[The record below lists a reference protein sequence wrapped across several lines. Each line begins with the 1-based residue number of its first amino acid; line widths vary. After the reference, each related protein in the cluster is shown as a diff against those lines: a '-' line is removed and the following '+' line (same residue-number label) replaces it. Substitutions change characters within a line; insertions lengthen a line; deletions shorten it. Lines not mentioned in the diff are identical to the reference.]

1 MRLSRARQ
9 SVTMARYRAS
19 KTWSGSSVWGK
30 KVRSGSGKIGRKI
43 LATAK
48 SASADGRQLER
59 REGPQPLGHAIG
71 QRAKSSGLARVGL
84 ANHDGDARIARARWH
99 VEDEVV
105 EGAPHDVAQE
115 LLDGRVDHRPAP
127 DQGLALGNEEPD
139 GHDLDA
145 VGLDGDD
152 LVVEHAGLAFG
163 AHHDRHIGAVD
174 VHVYQTHG
182 MPLLFERQRQ
192 VDS

>member
-30 KVRSGSGKIGRKI
+30 KVRSGSGKIGTKI

-71 QRAKSSGLARVGL
+71 QRAESSGLARVGL
-84 ANHDGDARIARARWH
+84 ANHDGDARIAAFSRVDFERDAREQRNAELFGNLVAATFPEDGVLGAGVRGDEGAHVLDDAQDGH
-99 VEDEVV
+99 VE
-105 EGAPHDVAQE
+105 
-115 LLDGRVDHRPAP
+115 
-127 DQGLALGNEEPD
+127 LA
-139 GHDLDA
+139 
-145 VGLDGDD
+145 
-152 LVVEHAGLAFG
+152 EH
-163 AHHDRHIGAVD
+163 
-174 VHVYQTHG
+174 
-182 MPLLFERQRQ
+182 
-192 VDS
+192 